1 MLSGLRLY
9 RIVDNDLSSVGPEP
23 HPAVA
28 GLVNAAA
35 ARLGEGGQAAGISFA
50 QASDFRP
57 AAAGLGIA
65 YKINDLLH

>member
-1 MLSGLRLY
+1 MLSGVRLY
-9 RIVDNDLSSVGPEP
+9 RIVDNDLSSVRPEL

-35 ARLGEGGQAAGISFA
+35 HNLAKEGKPLASPSHE
-50 QASDFRP
+50 ASDFRP

-65 YKINDLLH
+65 YEINDLIR